1 MIVSLKTYLKTI
13 SVLLL
18 LVFFLV
24 GCKSSYQTISFE
36 KQNIPDTPNYADATS
51 WAVLPTKYPES
62 LEKYATTNLQDL
74 KADVFYVYPTLLM
87 DKIDLR
93 WNAAI
98 DDEIQNDKIIHT
110 AVKNQASPFAT
121 SGKIYVPIYRQAHIK
136 SYNLYTKGGKE
147 AFEIAYADVKNAFE
161 YYLKN
166 YNNGRPIIIASHSQ
180 GTNHTTQLL
189 KDFFDAKPLQKQLI
203 AAYLVGMG
211 IQPNELKTIQPMTSP
226 TETGGFVSWNTRK
239 KGSYPKN
246 KNVYKGAVTTNPIT
260 WDASKTTTLN
270 QHKGFLY
277 SNGKLYTKAL
287 KIEITD
293 GMVWSTNPKFPMRF
307 FMSFMKNYH
316 VGDINLFW
324 QDIKE
329 NVELRTKTWLENN

>member
-1 MIVSLKTYLKTI
+1 MKNNLF
-13 SVLLL
+13 VLLL
-18 LVFFLV
+18 LVFLV
-24 GCKSSYQTISFE
+24 GCKSSYQTINFE
-36 KQNIPDTPNYADATS
+36 KEKIPTAPNYADESS
-51 WAVLPTKYPES
+51 WAVLPTKYSES
-62 LEKYATTNLQDL
+62 LKKYSVADIDNL

-87 DKIDLR
+87 DKKDTR

-98 DDEIQNDKIIHT
+98 DDENQNIIIINT
-110 AVKNQASPFAT
+110 AAKNQASPFAT

-136 SYNLYTKGGKE
+136 SYSLYNKGGKQ
-147 AFEIAYADVKNAFE
+147 AFEIAYADVKQAFE

-180 GTNHTTQLL
+180 GTNHTKQLL
-189 KDFFDAKPLQKQLI
+189 KDFFDEKPLQKRLI

-211 IQPNELKTIQPMTSP
+211 IKYNEFKTIQPMTKPS
-226 TETGGFVSWNTRK
+226 ETGGFVSWNTRK
-239 KGSYPKN
+239 KGTYPKN
-246 KNVYKGAVTTNPIT
+246 KTVYNGAVTTNPIT
-260 WDASKTTTLN
+260 WDESKTTTLE

-329 NVELRTKTWLENN
+329 NVELRTKTWLDNN